1 MYVTKKNMCF
11 VRKLDDIGRITI
23 PRDVRNI
30 YNLSPGDSVEILCGE
45 NDMRIR
51 KHELR
56 DCFFASSEKI
66 IEGFYNITGIP
77 IILCDMNEIV
87 AAKGTVDIEVVELSN
102 DFYTQIR
109 RLDKNI
115 YPKLAL
121 NSDKSIM
128 IKDFRFII
136 HQDECIGVVVIPN
149 GPQRISIAD
158 EIAFDMCV
166 AAITAYVN

>member
-1 MYVTKKNMCF
+1 MYVTKKDMCF

-30 YNLSPGDSVEILCGE
+30 YDLNPGDSVEILCGE
-45 NDMRIR
+45 NDMRVR
-51 KHELR
+51 KHKLR

-87 AAKGTVDIEVVELSN
+87 AAKGTADIEVVELSN

-109 RLDKNI
+109 RLDENI

-121 NSDKSIM
+121 NSDKSI
-128 IKDFRFII
+128 IVKDFKFII
-136 HQDECIGVVVIPN
+136 HQGECIGVVVIPD
-149 GPQRISIAD
+149 GPQMISVAD
-158 EIAFDMCV
+158 EIAFNMCV
-166 AAITAYVN
+166 SAIAAYMD

>member
-1 MYVTKKNMCF
+1 M
-11 VRKLDDIGRITI
+11 
-23 PRDVRNI
+23 
-30 YNLSPGDSVEILCGE
+30 
-45 NDMRIR
+45 
-51 KHELR
+51 R

-77 IILCDMNEIV
+77 IILCDTNEIV

-136 HQDECIGVVVIPN
+136 HQDECIGTVVIPDMS
-149 GPQRISIAD
+149 QEISIAD
-158 EIAFDMCV
+158 EIAFEMCA
-166 AAITAYVN
+166 AAIAAYVN

>member
-1 MYVTKKNMCF
+1 MYVTKKDMCF

-30 YNLSPGDSVEILCGE
+30 YDLNPGDSVEILCGE
-45 NDMRIR
+45 NDMRVR
-51 KHELR
+51 KHKLR
-56 DCFFASSEKI
+56 DCFLASSEKI

-87 AAKGTVDIEVVELSN
+87 AAKGTADIEVVELSN

-109 RLDKNI
+109 RLDENI

-121 NSDKSIM
+121 NSDKSI
-128 IKDFRFII
+128 IVKDFKFII
-136 HQDECIGVVVIPN
+136 HQGECIGAVVIPD
-149 GPQRISIAD
+149 GPQMISVAD
-158 EIAFDMCV
+158 EIAFKMCV
-166 AAITAYVN
+166 SAIASYMD

>member
-1 MYVTKKNMCF
+1 MYVTKKDMCF

-30 YNLSPGDSVEILCGE
+30 YDLNPGDSVEILCGE
-45 NDMRIR
+45 NDMRVR
-51 KHELR
+51 KHKLR

-66 IEGFYNITGIP
+66 IEGFYNITGIS

-87 AAKGTVDIEVVELSN
+87 AAKGVKDIETVELSN

-109 RLDKNI
+109 RLDENI

-121 NSDKSIM
+121 NSDKSI
-128 IKDFRFII
+128 IVKDFKFII
-136 HQDECIGVVVIPN
+136 HQGECIGAVVIPD
-149 GPQRISIAD
+149 GPQMISVAD
-158 EIAFDMCV
+158 EIAFKMCV
-166 AAITAYVN
+166 SAIAAYMD

>member
-1 MYVTKKNMCF
+1 MYVTKKDMCF

-30 YNLSPGDSVEILCGE
+30 YDLNPGDSVEILCGE
-45 NDMRIR
+45 NDMRVR
-51 KHELR
+51 KHKLR

-87 AAKGTVDIEVVELSN
+87 AAKGVKDIETVELSN

-109 RLDKNI
+109 RLDENI

-121 NSDKSIM
+121 NSDKSI
-128 IKDFRFII
+128 IVKDFKFII
-136 HQDECIGVVVIPN
+136 HQGECIGAVVIPD
-149 GPQRISIAD
+149 GPQMISVAD
-158 EIAFDMCV
+158 EIAFKMCV
-166 AAITAYVN
+166 SAIAAYMD

>member
-1 MYVTKKNMCF
+1 MYVTKKDMCF

-66 IEGFYNITGIP
+66 IEGCKRFFSQ
-77 IILCDMNEIV
+77 ILNDWEGLCTDYSTKRLADV
-87 AAKGTVDIEVVELSN
+87 AYFWIE
-102 DFYTQIR
+102 
-109 RLDKNI
+109 
-115 YPKLAL
+115 
-121 NSDKSIM
+121 
-128 IKDFRFII
+128 
-136 HQDECIGVVVIPN
+136 
-149 GPQRISIAD
+149 
-158 EIAFDMCV
+158 
-166 AAITAYVN
+166 

>member
-1 MYVTKKNMCF
+1 MYVTKKDMCF

-30 YNLSPGDSVEILCGE
+30 YDLNPGDSVEILCGE
-45 NDMRIR
+45 NDMRVR
-51 KHELR
+51 KHKLR

-87 AAKGTVDIEVVELSN
+87 AAKGTADIEVAELSN

-109 RLDKNI
+109 RLDENI

-121 NSDKSIM
+121 NSDKSI
-128 IKDFRFII
+128 IVKDFKFII
-136 HQDECIGVVVIPN
+136 HQGECIGVVVIPD
-149 GPQRISIAD
+149 GPQMISVAD
-158 EIAFDMCV
+158 EIAFKMCV
-166 AAITAYVN
+166 SAIAAYMD

>member
-1 MYVTKKNMCF
+1 MYVTKKDMCF

-30 YNLSPGDSVEILCGE
+30 YDLNPGDSVEILCGE
-45 NDMRIR
+45 NDMRVR
-51 KHELR
+51 KHKLR

-87 AAKGTVDIEVVELSN
+87 AAKGVKDIETVELSN

-109 RLDKNI
+109 RLDENI

-121 NSDKSIM
+121 NSDKSI
-128 IKDFRFII
+128 IVKDFKFII
-136 HQDECIGVVVIPN
+136 HQGECIGVVVIPD
-149 GPQRISIAD
+149 GPQMISVAD
-158 EIAFDMCV
+158 EIAFKMCV
-166 AAITAYVN
+166 SAIAAYMD